1 MGRGYQPPRQVK
13 GFLSRS
19 IPPPPQGFLPG
30 QTKRR
35 VAEKSVFARAHSQFK
50 VAAGVPVSL
59 AELTPRG
66 HPLPMAASTTSRAIK
81 NPKTRFNWRVSD
93 IIRWTMSRWLE
104 LRAKVTGRKY
114 DCVALAGESEYN
126 ITVNSD
132 LTLSCNCQDYD
143 GSGHLG
149 DLRKNSFEEIFFG
162 PVAQKFRDDLAK
174 GKMPISTCSRCG
186 DLRRLNRGEAPRKPR
201 LPYRGMLLENTVIC
215 NVDCI
220 GCAREGAANVR
231 TKKTMPLAELS
242 QMADLAARLGMQRI
256 FYLNLGEPFLSP
268 TICQELPLLREKNP
282 NAYIRVSTNGVLLN
296 TDAKR
301 EAALNLSDI
310 QFSVHGIS
318 DAMCEKY
325 MMRGSFEK
333 AFDAMKQMVAYRDAR
348 GWKMPILEWKYLLFN
363 WNDQPKTIQRAIEM
377 GREIG
382 VDIISFWP
390 THNPFYGISWR
401 YHLGRMNHIG
411 RESWKGR
418 EVILRPENAAA
429 AK

>member
-1 MGRGYQPPRQVK
+1 MA
-13 GFLSRS
+13 
-19 IPPPPQGFLPG
+19 
-30 QTKRR
+30 T
-35 VAEKSVFARAHSQFK
+35 
-50 VAAGVPVSL
+50 
-59 AELTPRG
+59 TP
-66 HPLPMAASTTSRAIK
+66 TSRVIK

-93 IIRWTMSRWLE
+93 HVRWVKSRWLE
-104 LRAKVTGRKY
+104 LKAKITGRKY
-114 DCVALAGESEYN
+114 GCIALDGESEYN

-132 LTLSCNCQDYD
+132 LTVSCNCQDYD

-149 DLRKNSFEEIFFG
+149 DLRKNSFEDIFFG
-162 PVAQKFRDDLAK
+162 AVAQKFRDDLAK

-186 DLRRLNRGEAPRKPR
+186 DLHRLKKGEMPPKPR

-231 TKKTMPLAELS
+231 TKKTMPLAELG
-242 QMADLAARLGMQRI
+242 QMADLAARLGLRRI

-268 TICQELPLLREKNP
+268 TICQELPLLRAKNP
-282 NAYIRVSTNGVLLN
+282 EAYIRVSTNGVLLN

-318 DAMCEKY
+318 DAMCGKY

-333 AFDAMKQMVAYRDAR
+333 AFDAMKQMAAFRDAR
-348 GWKMPILEWKYLLFN
+348 GCKMPILEWKYLLFN
-363 WNDQPKTIQRAIEM
+363 WNDHPKTIQHAMEM
-377 GREIG
+377 AKEIG
-382 VDIISFWP
+382 MDIISFWP
-390 THNPFYGISWR
+390 THNPFYGMSWR
-401 YHLGRMNHIG
+401 YHLGMMNHIG

-418 EVILRPENAAA
+418 EVILSPDIAAA